1 MEKDDNKNWPEAE
14 AGFSP
19 PSDILRSL
27 SRYSQSSE
35 NLMFSHPDAEYRQ
48 LLQWNKIR
56 GPGT

>member
-1 MEKDDNKNWPEAE
+1 MEKDNEKDWPEAE

-19 PSDILRSL
+19 PSDILRGL
-27 SRYSQSSE
+27 SQFSRSND
-35 NLMFSHPDAEYRQ
+35 NLIYSHPDAEYRN